1 MPPGEAVR
9 YQLLIMFLIAGATG
23 LGLLMAVL
31 GGAWRLTDH
40 RHRLRPDRLQEA
52 ARPNWLTGRSG

>member
-1 MPPGEAVR
+1 VR

-40 RHRLRPDRLQEA
+40 RHRLRPDRLVEA
-52 ARPNWLTGRSG
+52 TSGRVANTLGGA